1 MRLLREP
8 PSPHPTPPNSLHWIS
23 VLVLFSLLWSI
34 QKTNNQKHKAI
45 IIKLSAGTT
54 PSPHT
59 HVKEVGWGLKQEGE
73 EKPLTTHQRGQPR
86 ALLGSARAVV
96 WVGWGVQGSA
106 SQSSPRDGP
115 KPTRERSRQ
124 GPGTWGSLSTSLPL
138 PLDSP

>member
-1 MRLLREP
+1 MLRESP
-8 PSPHPTPPNSLHWIS
+8 PPHPTPPDSLHGIS

-96 WVGWGVQGSA
+96 WVGWGGERECFSELPQGWA
-106 SQSSPRDGP
+106 
-115 KPTRERSRQ
+115 KTN
-124 GPGTWGSLSTSLPL
+124 
-138 PLDSP
+138 